1 LSGLIAEIIVGCVMG
16 PEVLNV
22 VSEVA
27 GIRMLGLLGLL
38 LIVLEGGL
46 HIELATLRK
55 IGMRAFLIAMSGTT
69 LPVLVSLAIMP
80 RFAAFSNIEGV
91 VAGVS
96 LSSTA
101 IGMAAK
107 LMQSLGLLKT
117 HIGKL
122 ITCAAMID
130 DVASLV
136 LLAIISNTVSDC
148 DSIDAVVWAVAL
160 PLISSI
166 VFIVCGTLISFFM
179 PVVVARLHRYVHRNH
194 DPDESPPDN
203 TGDID
208 HSTPLRQKTVKIGS

>member
-1 LSGLIAEIIVGCVMG
+1 MG

-27 GIRMLGLLGLL
+27 GVRMLGLLGLL

-55 IGMRAFLIAMSGTT
+55 IGMRAFLIAM
-69 LPVLVSLAIMP
+69 
-80 RFAAFSNIEGV
+80 
-91 VAGVS
+91 
-96 LSSTA
+96 

-148 DSIDAVVWAVAL
+148 NSIDAVVWAVAL

-166 VFIVCGTLISFFM
+166 DLAFYASGGCPAASL
-179 PVVVARLHRYVHRNH
+179 R
-194 DPDESPPDN
+194 PPQ
-203 TGDID
+203 
-208 HSTPLRQKTVKIGS
+208 S